1 MCERCRKCLGLYR
14 PGYKL
19 EGGVRPL
26 VPEERECLQMV
37 LQVALQV
44 VLQVALQVVL
54 QAAALPVKLVGSDSS
69 VK

>member
-26 VPEERECLQMV
+26 VPEERDCLQMV
-37 LQVALQV
+37 LHVALQV
-44 VLQVALQVVL
+44 VLQE
-54 QAAALPVKLVGSDSS
+54 AALPVKLVGSDSS